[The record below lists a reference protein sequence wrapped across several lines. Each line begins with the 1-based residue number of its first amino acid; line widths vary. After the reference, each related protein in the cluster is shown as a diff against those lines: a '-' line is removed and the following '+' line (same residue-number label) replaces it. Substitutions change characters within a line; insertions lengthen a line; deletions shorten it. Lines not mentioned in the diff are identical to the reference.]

1 MHTHFYRNRIWCISE
16 VAWPAF
22 LFSHFSHPETLIR
35 LACCIGACLERGG
48 FADPHTSRAERTT
61 SCPVQSERKKRLSS
75 VVQRGAMPIQTSQA
89 GALALDWKSSARD
102 RDGGRWPIDQRSYEF
117 CYFFKSRAWIKL
129 CIIFTTYHNTQWPK
143 KYSAQHTIVWD
154 RVTEKSGFFRHMIV
168 CCWNRVKSND

>member
-1 MHTHFYRNRIWCISE
+1 MHTHFYLNRIWCISE

-35 LACCIGACLERGG
+35 LACCIGACLEREG
-48 FADPHTSRAERTT
+48 FADPHTSRAERAT
-61 SCPVQSERKKRLSS
+61 SSPVQSERKKRLSS
-75 VVQRGAMPIQTSQA
+75 VVQMGAKPIQTSQA

-154 RVTEKSGFFRHMIV
+154 RVIEKSGFFRHMIV